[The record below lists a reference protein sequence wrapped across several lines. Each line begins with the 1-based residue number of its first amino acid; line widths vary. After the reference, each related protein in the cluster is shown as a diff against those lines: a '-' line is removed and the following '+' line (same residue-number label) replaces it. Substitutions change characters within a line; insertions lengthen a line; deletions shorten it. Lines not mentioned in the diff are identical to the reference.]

1 MGFISDFFRI
11 RADTSTAA
19 SETNTSNT
27 SNNSQSQ
34 IMIGD
39 PGTIN
44 DVLLRAMINDETI
57 TKEMALTIPA
67 VAAAVDL
74 IAGMIA
80 SMPVRLYKYSK
91 GVVEEI
97 TNDGRLSL
105 LNADTGD
112 TLNGFEWKKAMV
124 TDYLLGRGG
133 YSYIERDGNDII
145 GLYYVVEG
153 YISILRSPD
162 PIFKSFSIF
171 CYDAEFQPYEFI
183 RLLRNTKD
191 GMEGVGVTEELS
203 KSLQTAYQTLIYQL
217 GLVKS
222 GGNKRGFLKASRK
235 IGQTEINTL
244 KAAWRNLYMNNEEN
258 VVVLNNGIEFQEA
271 ANTSVEMQ
279 LNENKKTL
287 NDEINNIFHIN
298 PSDFYETFKVG
309 IYPIC
314 KAFEAALNSAL
325 LLEKEKGKKF
335 FEFDVKEIIKANIK
349 ERYEAYRM
357 AKEIGFMTKNEFRR
371 MENMNEFEG
380 LDVIDYGLSAVL
392 FDVNT
397 KTYYTPNMD
406 AKMAIEDKEEQK
418 VEAGEF
424 TPEQAKEVEELTEGV
439 TKNTWI

>member
-1 MGFISDFFRI
+1 M
-11 RADTSTAA
+11 
-19 SETNTSNT
+19 
-27 SNNSQSQ
+27 
-34 IMIGD
+34 
-39 PGTIN
+39 
-44 DVLLRAMINDETI
+44 
-57 TKEMALTIPA
+57 
-67 VAAAVDL
+67 
-74 IAGMIA
+74 
-80 SMPVRLYKYSK
+80 
-91 GVVEEI
+91 
-97 TNDGRLSL
+97 
-105 LNADTGD
+105 
-112 TLNGFEWKKAMV
+112 
-124 TDYLLGRGG
+124 
-133 YSYIERDGNDII
+133 
-145 GLYYVVEG
+145 
-153 YISILRSPD
+153 
-162 PIFKSFSIF
+162 
-171 CYDAEFQPYEFI
+171 
-183 RLLRNTKD
+183 
-191 GMEGVGVTEELS
+191 TEELS

-418 VEAGEF
+418 VEEGEF